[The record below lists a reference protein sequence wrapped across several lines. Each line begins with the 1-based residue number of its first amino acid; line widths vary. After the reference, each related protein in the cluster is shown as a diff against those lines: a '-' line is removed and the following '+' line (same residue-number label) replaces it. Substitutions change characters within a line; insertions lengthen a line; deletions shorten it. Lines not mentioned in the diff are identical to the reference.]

1 MKQTKRTR
9 KFVQSG
15 GVKARL
21 QKGTINKKGKMKNN
35 KKKGP
40 KNAAQEGAD
49 AIREAKANNYS
60 KELAKKREDA
70 DFVSEKNLGD
80 LDMDSFFTEFAD
92 GVDPDEYDDAEEDAA
107 AKDSDDDDDNEEDS
121 DEDKEEEEDS
131 DDEDEEEEDM
141 PFKKA
146 RKEAPKKQKQESSD
160 SDSDSEE
167 EDIDVLEKRMK
178 AEMGKLES
186 KDPEFHEFLQ
196 ENDGSLLQYG
206 QDESDSDN
214 DDYDMAG
221 AEDDEEGD
229 DDERKSE
236 PIEGNA
242 MRLDSSA
249 LAKLEKGALQQ
260 HGIKNLKKLVNAYKS
275 ACHLTD
281 GADSGMKGPR
291 YHIESSKVFDRLMV
305 VALTRVHEEFHHHL
319 LGKGSTQKSPLH
331 KKKGVKKSAE
341 EDTKD
346 QDDKEIDPNEPI
358 NPKTLEKSLRWT
370 DAKPILMTFIKAT
383 LHILSE
389 AKEPDLVVYVLKS
402 LLNYMP
408 YLGPFPRLAESL
420 LKTLTGLWS
429 APIDSS
435 EDYQVVRLHAFL
447 RIRQMA
453 LTQPFPFIEECLKKL
468 YLAYAQRAK
477 FANAASVTSALPTL
491 TFMGNC
497 LVELY
502 SLDYQSS
509 YQHAFI
515 YIRQLALH
523 LRSAMQ
529 KKTKEAMAAV
539 YCWQYLHCLKL
550 WVAVLAEAC
559 QADDSGAGGSDD
571 QLMHSLVFPLTQ
583 VIMGTIALI
592 PSARYLPL
600 RLHCVRLLQQ
610 LAAASEKFIPTTS
623 ILLGSLDL
631 KEIYQAPKKTTKGSA
646 QPLALTLRLRADDPL
661 RTMDELEMCIS
672 EIFLLLN
679 REVDLYQYSPGFPE
693 YSIRISE
700 RLRKVSSASHI
711 QFGCAPSTFPN
722 LTFIVQFA
730 KETRSPRWK
739 AYARGCIDLCT
750 KYHERGVQERAKLN
764 DVAPRDVKQL
774 ELLRPMNTPSMGARY
789 KESLEKEKRL
799 EAATRPLQKTA
810 EQTKEDAEDD
820 DSEEKKSNKRKRS
833 KKKKSKAEAP
843 KMSDVLKDALEQE
856 DEVHEG
862 IDWSDD
868 EE

>member
-1 MKQTKRTR
+1 MAKQSKRTR

-21 QKGTINKKGKMKNN
+21 EKGTINKKGKVKNN

-40 KNAAQEGAD
+40 KNDAQEGID
-49 AIREAKANNYS
+49 AIKEAKANNYA
-60 KELAKKREDA
+60 KGLARKREEA
-70 DFVSEKNLGD
+70 DFVSQKNLGD
-80 LDMDSFFTEFAD
+80 LDMESFFSEFAG
-92 GVDPDEYDDAEEDAA
+92 GVDPDEYDDAEEEAA
-107 AKDSDDDDDNEEDS
+107 ADNSSDDDDKEDS
-121 DEDKEEEEDS
+121 DEDEEAEAEAEEK
-131 DDEDEEEEDM
+131 
-141 PFKKA
+141 PTKKA
-146 RKEAPKKQKQESSD
+146 RKEAQQNHERSD

-167 EDIDVLEKRMK
+167 EDVEVLEKRMK
-178 AEMGKLES
+178 SEMGKLES
-186 KDPEFHEFLQ
+186 EDPEFHEFLQ

-206 QDESDSDN
+206 QSAEGDSDSDE
-214 DDYDMAG
+214 DHDMA
-221 AEDDEEGD
+221 AVEDDEEGD
-229 DDERKSE
+229 DDEEKSQ
-236 PIEGNA
+236 PIDGNA
-242 MRLDSSA
+242 MRLTPAA
-249 LAKLEKGALQQ
+249 LAKLEKGAFQH
-260 HGIKNLKKLVNAYKS
+260 HGIKNLRKLVNAYKS

-281 GADSGMKGPR
+281 GSDSDMRGQR

-305 VALTRVHEEFHHHL
+305 VALTKVHEEFHYHL
-319 LGKGSTQKSPLH
+319 LGKGSTQKNQLP
-331 KKKGVKKSAE
+331 KKKGVKKSADEDAEDQEDE
-341 EDTKD
+341 EM
-346 QDDKEIDPNEPI
+346 DPNKPI
-358 NPKTLEKSLRWT
+358 NPKTLEKSQRWA

-402 LLNYMP
+402 LSNYMP
-408 YLGPFPRLAESL
+408 YMTPFPRLAENF

-429 APIDSS
+429 APIDAS

-447 RIRQMA
+447 RIRQLA

-502 SLDYQSS
+502 SLDYHSS
-509 YQHAFI
+509 YQHAFV

-529 KKTKEAMAAV
+529 KKTQEAMATV

-550 WVAVLAEAC
+550 WVAVLTEAC
-559 QADDSGAGGSDD
+559 QSDESGAGGSDD
-571 QLMHSLVFPLTQ
+571 QLLRSLVFPLTQ
-583 VIMGTIALI
+583 VILGTVSLI
-592 PSARYLPL
+592 PSTRYLPL

-610 LAAASEKFIPTTS
+610 LAAASEQFIPTTS
-623 ILLGSLDL
+623 ILLGCLDL
-631 KEIYQAPKKTTKGSA
+631 KEIYQPSKKTTKGGV
-646 QPLALTLRLRADDPL
+646 QPLALTLRLRADSPL

-693 YSIRISE
+693 FSIRISQ
-700 RLRKVSSASHI
+700 RLRK
-711 QFGCAPSTFPN
+711 
-722 LTFIVQFA
+722 FA
-730 KETRSPRWK
+730 KESRSPRWK
-739 AYARGCIDLCT
+739 AYARGCLELCT
-750 KYHERGVQERAKLN
+750 KYHERGVNERAKLN

-774 ELLRPMNTPSMGARY
+774 ELLRPIRVPSMGARY

-799 EAATRPLQKTA
+799 EAASRPLQKTA
-810 EQTKEDAEDD
+810 KKVKEADVEDPD
-820 DSEEKKSNKRKRS
+820 EKKSNKRKRS
-833 KKKKSKAEAP
+833 KKKKKAEAP
-843 KMSDVLKDALEQE
+843 KMSDVPKDALEQE

>member
-1 MKQTKRTR
+1 
-9 KFVQSG
+9 
-15 GVKARL
+15 
-21 QKGTINKKGKMKNN
+21 MKNN

-49 AIREAKANNYS
+49 AIREARANNYS
-60 KELAKKREDA
+60 KELAKKREEA

-80 LDMDSFFTEFAD
+80 LDMESFFTEFQD
-92 GVDPDEYDDAEEDAA
+92 GVDPDEYDDAQEEAA
-107 AKDSDDDDDNEEDS
+107 ADDNSDDDDDNEEEEEQDS
-121 DEDKEEEEDS
+121 DED
-131 DDEDEEEEDM
+131 DEEEEEEEK
-141 PFKKA
+141 PAKKA
-146 RKEAPKKQKQESSD
+146 RKVAQQNQENSD
-160 SDSDSEE
+160 SGSDSEE
-167 EDIDVLEKRMK
+167 EDLEVLEKRMK

-186 KDPEFHEFLQ
+186 EDPEFHEFLQ

-206 QDESDSDN
+206 QQADDDSDSDN
-214 DDYDMAG
+214 EDYDMAG
-221 AEDDEEGD
+221 AEEDEEGD
-229 DDERKSE
+229 DDEQKSQ
-236 PIEGNA
+236 PIDGNA
-242 MRLDSSA
+242 MRLTPAA
-249 LAKLEKGALQQ
+249 LSRLEKGALQQ
-260 HGIKNLKKLVNAYKS
+260 HGIKNLRKLVNAYKS

-281 GADSGMKGPR
+281 GSDSGMKGAR
-291 YHIESSKVFDRLMV
+291 YHIESSKVFNRLMV
-305 VALTRVHEEFHHHL
+305 IALTRVHEEFHYHL

-331 KKKGVKKSAE
+331 KKKGVKKSADEDADDQNDE
-341 EDTKD
+341 EMDP
-346 QDDKEIDPNEPI
+346 DKPI
-358 NPKTLEKSLRWT
+358 NPKILEKSLRWT
-370 DAKPILMTFIKAT
+370 VAKPILMTFIKAT

-402 LLNYMP
+402 LSNYMP
-408 YLGPFPRLAESL
+408 YVTPFPRLAENL

-447 RIRQMA
+447 RIRQLA
-453 LTQPFPFIEECLKKL
+453 LTQPFPFIEESLKKL

-477 FANAASVTSALPTL
+477 FANAASVTSSLPTL

-502 SLDYQSS
+502 SLDYHSS
-509 YQHAFI
+509 YQHAFV

-529 KKTKEAMAAV
+529 KKTQEAMATV

-550 WVAVLAEAC
+550 WVAVLTEAC
-559 QADDSGAGGSDD
+559 QSDESGAGGGDD
-571 QLMHSLVFPLTQ
+571 QLLRSLVFPLTQ
-583 VIMGTIALI
+583 VILGTVSLI
-592 PSARYLPL
+592 PSTRYLPL

-610 LAAASEKFIPTTS
+610 LAAASEQFIPTTS

-631 KEIYQAPKKTTKGSA
+631 KEIYQAPKKTTKGGV
-646 QPLALTLRLRADDPL
+646 QPLALTLRLRADGPL

-693 YSIRISE
+693 FSIRISQ
-700 RLRKVSSASHI
+700 RLRK
-711 QFGCAPSTFPN
+711 
-722 LTFIVQFA
+722 FA
-730 KETRSPRWK
+730 KESRSPRWK
-739 AYARGCIDLCT
+739 AYARGCLELCT
-750 KYHERGVQERAKLN
+750 KYHQRGVSERAKLN

-774 ELLRPMNTPSMGARY
+774 ELLRPIHNPSMGARY
-789 KESLEKEKRL
+789 KASLEKEKRL
-799 EAATRPLQKTA
+799 EVASRPIQKTA
-810 EQTKEDAEDD
+810 QQAKKPNAE

-833 KKKKSKAEAP
+833 KKKKKSEAP
-843 KMSDVLKDALEQE
+843 KMSDVPKDALEQE